1 MKFPL
6 EQFNKE
12 MDSEEF
18 VSIWGEMGVGKTTLA
33 LQIALNN
40 IHVGES
46 VFYFYSKPRL
56 PLEKIESLLPTMD
69 TNILK
74 NLKTMLIKDFND
86 LYRIV
91 LDLEIYFLKDK
102 KEKQDYPKLI
112 IIDSLTDLYRLDLY
126 KDKKDK
132 NLILNYK
139 LNHLLGTLTHINNK
153 FSVDIL
159 VVNEIS
165 YIQSEEHSLEIQ
177 SGGKVMRYWIPFSI
191 KIARSEIMNKRILYL
206 YKNSEIQFELLATLS
221 EKGFLTM

>member
-6 EQFNKE
+6 DQFSKE
-12 MDSEEF
+12 MDSEEI

-40 IHVGES
+40 IYVGES

-69 TNILK
+69 TNMLK
-74 NLKTMLIKDFND
+74 KLKTMLIKDFND

-126 KDKKDK
+126 KDKKNK

-139 LNHLLGTLTHINNK
+139 LNHLLGTLTHINNQ

-165 YIQSEEHSLEIQ
+165 YIQSEDHSYEIQ

-191 KIARSEIMNKRILYL
+191 KIARSEIMNKRRLYL

-221 EKGFLTM
+221 EKGFLIM

>member
-6 EQFNKE
+6 DQFNKE

-40 IHVGES
+40 IYVGES

-74 NLKTMLIKDFND
+74 KLKTMLIKDFND

>member
-6 EQFNKE
+6 DQFSKE
-12 MDSEEF
+12 MDSEEI

-40 IHVGES
+40 IYVGES

-69 TNILK
+69 TNTLK
-74 NLKTMLIKDFND
+74 KLKTILIKDFND

-139 LNHLLGTLTHINNK
+139 LNHLLGTLTYINNK

-165 YIQSEEHSLEIQ
+165 YIQSEDHSYEIQ

-191 KIARSEIMNKRILYL
+191 KIARSEIMNKRRLYL

-221 EKGFLTM
+221 EKGFLIM

>member
-6 EQFNKE
+6 DLFNKE
-12 MDSEEF
+12 IDSEEI

-40 IHVGES
+40 IHVGDG
-46 VFYFYSKPRL
+46 VYYFYSKPRL
-56 PLEKIESLLPTMD
+56 PLEKIESLLPTLGPN
-69 TNILK
+69 TLK
-74 NLKTMLIKDFND
+74 KLKTILIKDFND

-91 LDLEIYFLKDK
+91 LDLEINILKDK

-132 NLILNYK
+132 NLLLNYK
-139 LNHLLGTLTHINNK
+139 LNHLLGTLIHINNK

-165 YIQSEEHSLEIQ
+165 YLHSEDHSYEIQ

-191 KIARSEIMNKRILYL
+191 KIARSEIMNKRRFYL
-206 YKNSEIQFELLATLS
+206 YKNSEIQFELLTVLS
-221 EKGFLTM
+221 KKGFLTI

>member
-6 EQFNKE
+6 DLFNKE
-12 MDSEEF
+12 IDSEEI

-40 IHVGES
+40 IHVGDG
-46 VFYFYSKPRL
+46 VYYFYSKPRL
-56 PLEKIESLLPTMD
+56 PLEKIESLLPTLD
-69 TNILK
+69 PNTLK
-74 NLKTMLIKDFND
+74 KLKTILIKDFND

-91 LDLEIYFLKDK
+91 LDLEINIPKDK

-132 NLILNYK
+132 NLLLNYK
-139 LNHLLGTLTHINNK
+139 LNHLLGTLIYINNK

-165 YIQSEEHSLEIQ
+165 YLHSEDHSYEIQ

-191 KIARSEIMNKRILYL
+191 KIARSEIMNKRRFYL
-206 YKNSEIQFELLATLS
+206 YKNSEIQFELLTVLS
-221 EKGFLTM
+221 KKGFLTI

>member
-1 MKFPL
+1 
-6 EQFNKE
+6 

-40 IHVGES
+40 IYVGES

-74 NLKTMLIKDFND
+74 KLKTMLIKDFND

-153 FSVDIL
+153 FSVNIL

-165 YIQSEEHSLEIQ
+165 YIQSEEYSLEIQ

>member
-6 EQFNKE
+6 DLFNKE
-12 MDSEEF
+12 IDSEEI

-40 IHVGES
+40 IHVGDG
-46 VFYFYSKPRL
+46 VYYFYSKPRL
-56 PLEKIESLLPTMD
+56 PLEKIESLLPTLD
-69 TNILK
+69 PNTLK
-74 NLKTMLIKDFND
+74 KLKTILIKDFND
-86 LYRIV
+86 LYRFV
-91 LDLEIYFLKDK
+91 LDLEINILKDK

-132 NLILNYK
+132 NLLLNYK
-139 LNHLLGTLTHINNK
+139 LNHLLGTLIYINNK

-165 YIQSEEHSLEIQ
+165 YLHSEDHSYEIQ

-191 KIARSEIMNKRILYL
+191 KIARSEIMNKRRFYL
-206 YKNSEIQFELLATLS
+206 YKNSEIQFELLTVLS
-221 EKGFLTM
+221 KKGFLTI

>member
-6 EQFNKE
+6 DQFNKE

-40 IHVGES
+40 IYVGES

-74 NLKTMLIKDFND
+74 KLKTMLIKDFND

-153 FSVDIL
+153 FSVNIL

>member
-6 EQFNKE
+6 DQFNKE
-12 MDSEEF
+12 MDSEEI

-40 IHVGES
+40 IYVGES

-69 TNILK
+69 TNTLK
-74 NLKTMLIKDFND
+74 KLKTILIKDFND

-126 KDKKDK
+126 KDKKNK

-139 LNHLLGTLTHINNK
+139 LNHLLGTLTHINNQ

-165 YIQSEEHSLEIQ
+165 YIQSEDHSYEIQ

-191 KIARSEIMNKRILYL
+191 KIARSEIMNKRRLYL

-221 EKGFLTM
+221 EKGFLIM

>member
-6 EQFNKE
+6 DQFNKE
-12 MDSEEF
+12 MDSEEI

-40 IHVGES
+40 IYVGES

-69 TNILK
+69 TNTLK
-74 NLKTMLIKDFND
+74 KLKTILIKDFND
-86 LYRIV
+86 LYRTV

-126 KDKKDK
+126 KDKKNK

-139 LNHLLGTLTHINNK
+139 LNHLLGTLTHINNQ

-165 YIQSEEHSLEIQ
+165 YIQSEDHSYEIQ

-191 KIARSEIMNKRILYL
+191 KIARSEIMNKRRLYL

-221 EKGFLTM
+221 EKGFLIM

>member
-6 EQFNKE
+6 DQFSKE
-12 MDSEEF
+12 MDSEEI

-40 IHVGES
+40 IYVGES

-69 TNILK
+69 TNTLK
-74 NLKTMLIKDFND
+74 KLKTILIKDFND

-126 KDKKDK
+126 KDKKNK

-139 LNHLLGTLTHINNK
+139 LNHLLGTLTHINNQ

-165 YIQSEEHSLEIQ
+165 YIQSEDHSYEIQ

-191 KIARSEIMNKRILYL
+191 KIARSEIMNKRRLYL

-221 EKGFLTM
+221 EKGFLIM

>member
-6 EQFNKE
+6 GLFNKE
-12 MDSEEF
+12 IDSEEI

-40 IHVGES
+40 IHVGDD
-46 VFYFYSKPRL
+46 VYYFYSKPRL
-56 PLEKIESLLPTMD
+56 PLEKIESLLPTLGPN
-69 TNILK
+69 TLK
-74 NLKTMLIKDFND
+74 KLKTILIKDFND
-86 LYRIV
+86 LYRFV
-91 LDLEIYFLKDK
+91 LDLEINILKDK

-153 FSVDIL
+153 FSVNIL

-177 SGGKVMRYWIPFSI
+177 SGGKVLRYWIPFSI
-191 KIARSEIMNKRILYL
+191 KIARSEIMNKRRLYL

>member
-6 EQFNKE
+6 DQFNKGI
-12 MDSEEF
+12 DSEEI

-40 IHVGES
+40 IQGGDS
-46 VFYFYSKPRL
+46 VYYFYSKPRL
-56 PLEKIESLLPTMD
+56 PFEKIESLLPTTD
-69 TNILK
+69 PNSLK
-74 NLKTMLIKDFND
+74 KLKTILIKNFND

-91 LDLEIYFLKDK
+91 LDLEINILKYK

-126 KDKKDK
+126 KDKKEK

-139 LNHLLGTLTHINNK
+139 LNHLLGTLAHIHNK

-165 YIQSEEHSLEIQ
+165 YLRLEDHSHEIQ
-177 SGGKVMRYWIPFSI
+177 SGGKVMRYWFPFSI
-191 KIARSEIMNKRILYL
+191 KIARSEIMNKRRLYL
-206 YKNSEIQFELLATLS
+206 YKNSQIQFERLATLS

>member
-6 EQFNKE
+6 DQFNKE
-12 MDSEEF
+12 MDSEEI

-40 IHVGES
+40 IYVGES

-69 TNILK
+69 TNTLK
-74 NLKTMLIKDFND
+74 KLKTILIKDFND

-126 KDKKDK
+126 KDKKNK

-153 FSVDIL
+153 FSVNIL